1 MNQAMKEN
9 LERYDKTKTENL
21 KNKKTQAGVGEKNE
35 GEQPSN
41 ANKDAKADTEPSN
54 KEVLESSN
62 KESHDVANFG
72 IVTDEDREAD
82 REALE
87 KISKMIE
94 ERLKI
99 RPLPAPSAQLT
110 GDGSV
115 NLTSEQP
122 VKARDG
128 DSVVDTEKNGK
139 GKRHF
144 NSCIYFAVECRPN
157 RVIFY
162 HQDTLF
168 VNLLF

>member
-1 MNQAMKEN
+1 M
-9 LERYDKTKTENL
+9 
-21 KNKKTQAGVGEKNE
+21 KNKETQEVGEKNE

-41 ANKDAKADTEPSN
+41 ANEDAKVDTEPSN
-54 KEVLESSN
+54 KEASESSN

-82 REALE
+82 CEALE
-87 KISKMIE
+87 KITKMIE
-94 ERLKI
+94 ERLKT
-99 RPLPAPSAQLT
+99 RPLPTPPAQPT

-139 GKRHF
+139 AKRHF
-144 NSCIYFAVECRPN
+144 NSCIYILLSVDPTGLYFIIRIPLSL
-157 RVIFY
+157 
-162 HQDTLF
+162 LF
-168 VNLLF
+168 VN